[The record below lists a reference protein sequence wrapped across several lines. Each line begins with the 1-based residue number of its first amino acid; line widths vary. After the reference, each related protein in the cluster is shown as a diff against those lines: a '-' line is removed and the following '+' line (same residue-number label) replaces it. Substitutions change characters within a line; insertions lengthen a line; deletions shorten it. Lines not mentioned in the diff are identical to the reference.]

1 MGVINIT
8 QRSER
13 LGNLG
18 GTSAAHGVTST
29 DIGTVHHTTA
39 RTFSPHYYS
48 RNAHAGDAALGRGL
62 ERVGD
67 TMLNIALAVRQREE
81 DRQVDE
87 YTNAMMRTMET
98 ESRDDREITDWNTP
112 QRQHLQGQKR
122 GFYLRTGEGTMNV
135 AQEWDDC
142 FGERFKQIGTS
153 IGANERVRER
163 TMKNL
168 AGYRRGVISRLMD
181 QQASEYRRMEL
192 GAAQGTLDTQV
203 NLFNSGNDA
212 AIPDIFKQY
221 DRVSMLRRLT
231 PEQAKAGKE
240 ELALK
245 LAASVVGRRVAG
257 CQTAED
263 FDRVEADVKAGM
275 KDRLPDEIAANL
287 PGGERTVGGKMKDAL
302 LTDVR
307 RAKRTFLAEKD
318 AAERENHQAVL
329 RKFTEKE
336 LAIRDVPQELWADA
350 YEALGNDEEL
360 KKTDPKRA
368 MVYLDTARDMRKATV
383 SKRVAEKELAI
394 RDMQPEQWATAYE
407 ELGRDKELRDTNPA
421 LAMSFLDTAHRMRE
435 KTVKEMAD
443 AAKAAAKAI
452 DDAAKAQIKANE
464 DGLAGALCQLQMLE
478 LEGALPQDQANE
490 AQAAIWRKFRT
501 CALGRTVSPGFMHT
515 FMSRMQTRLSDQEA
529 NAMRKF
535 YRAFGYSPELQ
546 SDGDASTT
554 ERNAAKKDSTAYYAP
569 LEADG
574 TRIESRETRIK
585 AIDLLRYGDSL
596 LMTLRA
602 LGPEMNREGVVE
614 REIERIRTSWMKGEI
629 DRNRDAT
636 VRSIMDIQREARA
649 RWIAEQEETTTKE
662 GKDDGNKGEQGAT
675 K

>member
-8 QRSER
+8 QRSEK

-29 DIGTVHHTTA
+29 DIGTVRHTTA
-39 RTFSPHYYS
+39 STFSPTYYS
-48 RNAHAGDAALGRGL
+48 RNYQEGNRALGRGL

-87 YTNAMMRTMET
+87 YTNAMMRTMEI
-98 ESRDDREITDWNTP
+98 ESRDETEITDWNTP
-112 QRQHLQGQKR
+112 DRQHLKDQKR
-122 GFYLRTGEGTMNV
+122 GYYLRTGKGTMNV

-168 AGYRRGVISRLMD
+168 AGYRRSVISRLMD
-181 QQASEYRRMEL
+181 HQASEYRRMEL
-192 GAAQGTLDTQV
+192 GSATGRLQTQMD
-203 NLFNSGNDA
+203 LFDSGNYA
-212 AIPDIFKQY
+212 VTPEIFKQY
-221 DRVSMLRRLT
+221 DRVATLRRLT
-231 PEQAKAGKE
+231 PEQAQAEKG

-245 LAASVVGRRVAG
+245 LAASVVGRQVTG

-275 KDRLPDEIAANL
+275 KDKLPDEIAANL

-368 MVYLDTARDMRKATV
+368 MVYLDAARDMRKAAV
-383 SKRVAEKELAI
+383 SKRVAEKELQI
-394 RDMQPEQWATAYE
+394 RDIPQELWSEGYE
-407 ELGRDKELRDTNPA
+407 ELGNDKELRKTDPA
-421 LAMSFLDTAHRMRE
+421 RAMHYLDVADKMRSDEYENAKKSLSDIAKRENQLYKERVEKNEKELATAL
-435 KTVKEMAD
+435 T
-443 AAKAAAKAI
+443 
-452 DDAAKAQIKANE
+452 
-464 DGLAGALCQLQMLE
+464 QMETLE
-478 LEGALPQDQANE
+478 LSGELPRDEANE
-490 AQAAIWRKFRT
+490 AQAALWRKFRESS
-501 CALGRTVSPGFMHT
+501 LSGEISESFMRSFKDRLT
-515 FMSRMQTRLSDQEA
+515 KRLSDQEKK
-529 NAMRKF
+529 AMLKF
-535 YRAFGYSPELQ
+535 YRSFGYNGDITPQGYIKAEDRKNASSLKAPGTTESVSAPQLFAY
-546 SDGDASTT
+546 GDAFL
-554 ERNAAKKDSTAYYAP
+554 N
-569 LEADG
+569 
-574 TRIESRETRIK
+574 
-585 AIDLLRYGDSL
+585 
-596 LMTLRA
+596 TLRL
-602 LGPEMNREGVVE
+602 LGPDIDRVGVVDA
-614 REIERIRTSWMKGEI
+614 EIERLKTHWQRGKFNE
-629 DRNRDAT
+629 NRDESLRN
-636 VRSIMDIQREARA
+636 VMNIQRELRA
-649 RWIAEQEETTTKE
+649 RFEMEN
-662 GKDDGNKGEQGAT
+662 DDGKSDDDASR
-675 K
+675 

>member
-1 MGVINIT
+1 MGVISIT

-153 IGANERVRER
+153 IGANDRVRER

-245 LAASVVGRRVAG
+245 LAASVVGRQVTG

-263 FDRVEADVKAGM
+263 FDHVKAGM

-302 LTDVR
+302 LEDVK
-307 RAKRTFLAEKD
+307 RAKRTFI
-318 AAERENHQAVL
+318 AERNAQERETRQAVG
-329 RKFTEKE
+329 REFTEKE
-336 LAIRDVPQELWADA
+336 LAIRDVPEELWADA
-350 YEALGNDEEL
+350 YERLGRDETL
-360 KKTDPKRA
+360 RKADPARA
-368 MVYLDTARDMRKATV
+368 TSYLDTAR
-383 SKRVAEKELAI
+383 
-394 RDMQPEQWATAYE
+394 
-407 ELGRDKELRDTNPA
+407 
-421 LAMSFLDTAHRMRE
+421 RMRN
-435 KTVKEMAD
+435 AD
-443 AAKAAAKAI
+443 AKERAKASEDALKAE
-452 DDAAKAQIKANE
+452 IKANE
-464 DGLAGALCQLQMLE
+464 DALAGALCQLQMLE
-478 LEGALPQDQANE
+478 LEGSIPQDEVNE
-490 AQAAIWRKFRT
+490 AQAAIWRKFRV
-501 CALGRTVSPGFMHT
+501 CSLGRTVPPSFMHT
-515 FMSRMQTRLSDQEA
+515 FMGRMQTRLTDQEA

-535 YRAFGYSPELQ
+535 YRAFGYAPDLNSNGE
-546 SDGDASTT
+546 ASAT
-554 ERNAAKKDSTAYYAP
+554 ERTNSKKDSIQYYAP
-569 LEADG
+569 LEENG
-574 TRIESRETRIK
+574 SRVTSKETRIK
-585 AIDLLRYGDSL
+585 ASDLLRYGDSL

-614 REIERIRTSWMKGEI
+614 REITRIRTNWMKGEI
-629 DRNRDAT
+629 DKNRDAT
-636 VRSIMDIQREARA
+636 VRNIMDIQREART
-649 RWIAEQEETTTKE
+649 RWIAEQDGTSTKE
-662 GKDDGNKGEQGAT
+662 NKGDEKHGEQNAS